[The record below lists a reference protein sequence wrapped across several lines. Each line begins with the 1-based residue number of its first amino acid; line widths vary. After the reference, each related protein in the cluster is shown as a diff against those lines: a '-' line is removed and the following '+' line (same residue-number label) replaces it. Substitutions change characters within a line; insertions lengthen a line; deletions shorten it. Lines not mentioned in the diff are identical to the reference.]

1 MELMIPFPLTLPD
14 SPLSLDELEAAVH
27 QWGLAVQ
34 RQALARAWQAQAAL
48 RPTPPCPRCQSHQR
62 RSAGSKARVIETR
75 FGPVRLMRRRLCCR
89 GCGRHF
95 QPDDAALRPLLGAGR
110 CTRMLREL
118 AAQCGASWPY
128 RHAAQV
134 VALLRGA
141 PLAVETI
148 RRIVAETG
156 QAVAGQYRHEAT
168 VVCQPPATTPP
179 PLPSPAAVAII
190 LDGAW
195 VHSRENAH
203 GMEIKG
209 GGVHSGSEACGRTR
223 TRLTA
228 RRYAATAAGV
238 AAFGPL
244 VTAAL
249 DHLDGLASPQQTLLG
264 DGAAWIWRLGA
275 EIVPA
280 ATQVLDRWHLRDA
293 RRRATRAAVPDKA
306 TRQPWSIRIEEAC
319 DIGAVAEAVAIVAE
333 MARQHRHPALGE
345 FARYLHTHA
354 ARIPNYAARQE
365 AGATIGSG
373 AVEKGVDIIVNR
385 RLKGRRGMRWW
396 RERAAGV
403 VALRLALLNDEWAQ
417 RLPAALAA

>member
-1 MELMIPFPLTLPD
+1 MQLMIPLPLTLPD
-14 SPLSLDELEAAVH
+14 TPLSLDEMEAAVH

-34 RQALARAWQAQAAL
+34 QHALAHAWQAQAAL
-48 RPTPPCPRCQSHQR
+48 RPTAPCPHCQSHHHR
-62 RSAGSKARVIETR
+62 AAGSKARRIETR
-75 FGPVRLMRRRLCCR
+75 FGPVRLVRRRLCCR

-95 QPDDAALRPLLGAGR
+95 QPDDAALGALLGAGQ

-128 RHAAQV
+128 RQAARV

-141 PLAVETI
+141 PLATETI
-148 RRIVAETG
+148 RRIVAQAG
-156 QAVAGQYRHEAT
+156 QAVAGQYAREAV
-168 VVCQPPATTPP
+168 VVCQPPATVPP
-179 PLPSPAAVAII
+179 PTQSPAAVEIL

-195 VHSRENAH
+195 VHSWDNAH
-203 GMEIKG
+203 GMEIKV
-209 GGVHSGSEACGRTR
+209 GVVHTGSEGCGRTR

-238 AAFGPL
+238 TPFGPL
-244 VTAAL
+244 VTAAI
-249 DHLDGLASPQQTLLG
+249 DHLHGVTSPQQTLLG

-306 TRQPWSIRIEEAC
+306 ARQPWSIRLEQAC
-319 DIGAVAEAVAIVAE
+319 DRGAVAEAIAILAE
-333 MARQHRHPALGE
+333 MTRQYPHPALSA
-345 FARYLHTHA
+345 FVRYLHTHA
-354 ARIPNYAARQE
+354 QRIPNYAARQE

-373 AVEKGVDIIVNR
+373 AVEKGVDIVVNR

-396 RERAAGV
+396 RARAGMGICC
-403 VALRLALLNDEWAQ
+403 
-417 RLPAALAA
+417 